1 MKKYQIKSFCKIN
14 LSLRV
19 LKKLKTGYHRIS
31 SLITFCNLHDLISI
45 NIIKKK
51 EDKII
56 FSGKFKKGINIKK
69 NTLTNLLFIMRKKK
83 LLKKNFFKINIKKNI
98 PHGSGL
104 GGGSA
109 NAANLLNFLNI
120 KMNLRLSNK
129 IINRI
134 ANQIGF
140 DVEPLLKKQN
150 TFFTGNKREL
160 IRIQNSFNLNMLV
173 VYPNIICSTKK
184 IYQKNRSF
192 TFSKVKTNFNTSSK
206 KKLIKF
212 LKNETNDLENAVIKT
227 YPIVGK
233 IINLIKSQKG
243 CYFSRVT
250 GSGSACIGI
259 FNNMKTANNA
269 KDLIKQKFPN
279 FWIATSKTI

>member
-69 NTLTNLLFIMRKKK
+69 NTLTNLLFFLRKKK

-129 IINRI
+129 IINKI

>member
-129 IINRI
+129 IINKI

-173 VYPNIICSTKK
+173 VYPNIVCSTKK

>member
-1 MKKYQIKSFCKIN
+1 VKKYQIKSFCKIN

-129 IINRI
+129 IINKI

-173 VYPNIICSTKK
+173 VYPNIVCSTKK

>member
-129 IINRI
+129 IINKI

>member
-173 VYPNIICSTKK
+173 VYPNIVCSTKK

>member
-1 MKKYQIKSFCKIN
+1 VKKYQIKSFCKIN

-129 IINRI
+129 IINKI

-259 FNNMKTANNA
+259 FNNMKSANNA